1 MATIEVTFPADGPP
15 GKILKW
21 RVRSDTMVAAG
32 RILLLYQS
40 ATPAVD
46 DEKAKEP
53 ERKLRATN
61 FGRVKQLL
69 AKEGDV
75 VQPGQVIVL
84 LEGCTHPTVMI
95 DLCAECGAD
104 LRIQEANK
112 DGNAFGV
119 SQASVAMVHSIP
131 ELKVCPELA
140 EKIGKEDKQRLLTDR
155 KLVLLVDLDQTI
167 VHTTNDNIPP
177 NLKDVF
183 HFQLYGPNSP
193 WYHTRLRP
201 NTRHFLSEMSRL
213 YELHIC
219 TFGARI
225 YAHTVAS
232 LLDKDGVL
240 FSHRILSRDECFDPA
255 SKTANLKALFPCGDD
270 LVCIIDDREDVWQGC
285 GNLVQV
291 KPYHFFRHSGNINA
305 PPGLEKVDIFRPPE
319 PVIEDEPCTN
329 SLENKDNKNDNPLNE
344 TEQTSDELYTKEKN
358 HDDEKDEKTENE
370 VKETKKKESENTKVD
385 TEENTETNV
394 QSSTEENTET
404 KVQSSTKEN
413 TETNVQSNTEENTE
427 TNVQSTEEENKTDKE
442 ATQAAPIAK
451 TDKDSK
457 QVTSKQETNILDEDD
472 DDYLL
477 YLEDILR
484 RIHTEFYATLDQENT
499 RKSLRDIIPRVRS
512 QVLEGLYLTFS
523 GLIPTHQKL
532 HQSRAYKV
540 ARAFGAEVTQDLT
553 EKTTH
558 LVAIRKGTA
567 KANAARK
574 DSNIKI
580 VNSDWLWTCAERWEH
595 VDERLFPLTT
605 QARGSRVPPPH
616 CSSPERFEDV
626 ENESTNSFANFIN
639 PLMSFTQEDIEFPL
653 TTQARGSRV
662 SPPHC
667 SSSERFENVKNKST
681 NSFANFINPLMSF
694 TQEEIEFMD
703 KEVNED
709 LEDMIFED
717 EENMDDVEECD
728 TDELSGPERK
738 KRKISN
744 GNSDT
749 HTQDKDDKCDSD
761 DDNNDN
767 EDDDNN
773 DSEDDVTERFNRG
786 ENISDYVDLGDNSQD
801 SVDDYDE
808 ENEEDE
814 EDNVVLGDNSHD
826 SVDDYDEED
835 NEDDREWNA
844 LGAALERGFLA
855 EL

>member
-1 MATIEVTFPADGPP
+1 MAIIKITFPSDGPP

-21 RVRSDTMVAAG
+21 RVRLDTMVAAG
-32 RILLLYQS
+32 RILLLYQN
-40 ATPAVD
+40 ATSGN
-46 DEKAKEP
+46 ENEGAKEP

-61 FGRVKQLL
+61 FGRVKQIL
-69 AKEGDV
+69 AKEGDII
-75 VQPGQVIVL
+75 QPGEEIAL

-104 LRIQEANK
+104 LRVQETGK
-112 DGNAFGV
+112 DGNTAGV
-119 SQASVAMVHSIP
+119 SQASVPMVHSIP

-140 EKIGKEDKQRLLTDR
+140 EKIGKEDEQRLLKDR

-193 WYHTRLRP
+193 WYHTRFRP

-291 KPYHFFRHSGNINA
+291 KPYHFFRHTGDINA
-305 PPGLEKVDIFRPPE
+305 PPGLEKSDVSHSSE
-319 PVIEDEPCTN
+319 PTN
-329 SLENKDNKNDNPLNE
+329 INESDNKNGVSGSLSEVGQLSSDNP
-344 TEQTSDELYTKEKN
+344 SVKEIN
-358 HDDEKDEKTENE
+358 HAEDEKDKKDEKIENKIADTKNGD
-370 VKETKKKESENTKVD
+370 VKMNSI
-385 TEENTETNV
+385 EEDAD
-394 QSSTEENTET
+394 S
-404 KVQSSTKEN
+404 
-413 TETNVQSNTEENTE
+413 NVQSNIVKENDKIDKMEDALPVETEMDN
-427 TNVQSTEEENKTDKE
+427 
-442 ATQAAPIAK
+442 
-451 TDKDSK
+451 
-457 QVTSKQETNILDEDD
+457 KQEASKRESNIIDEDD

-484 RIHTEFYATLDQENT
+484 RIHTEFYATLDQGNG

-512 QVLEGLYLTFS
+512 QVLKGLRLTFS

-532 HQSRAYKV
+532 HQSRVYKV

-567 KANAARK
+567 KANTARK
-574 DSNIKI
+574 DANIKI
-580 VNSDWLWTCAERWEH
+580 VNPEWLWTCAERWER
-595 VDERLFPLTT
+595 VDERLFPLTS

-616 CSSPERFEDV
+616 CSSPERVEDL
-626 ENESTNSFANFIN
+626 ESDNANSFAN
-639 PLMSFTQEDIEFPL
+639 S
-653 TTQARGSRV
+653 
-662 SPPHC
+662 
-667 SSSERFENVKNKST
+667 
-681 NSFANFINPLMSF
+681 INPLMSF

-709 LEDMIFED
+709 MEEQDMVFENADDAEEYGTKIHYRSSDSEDSMNGES
-717 EENMDDVEECD
+717 DV
-728 TDELSGPERK
+728 SKRK
-738 KRKISN
+738 KRKIYN
-744 GNSDT
+744 GNSDKSSS
-749 HTQDKDDKCDSD
+749 DEKDEKCDSD
-761 DDNNDN
+761 EDDNDDDDDADND
-767 EDDDNN
+767 EDDD
-773 DSEDDVTERFNRG
+773 DPVICFRRGQDLPDDL
-786 ENISDYVDLGDNSQD
+786 DLGDNSQD
-801 SVDDYDE
+801 SIDDF
-808 ENEEDE
+808 
-814 EDNVVLGDNSHD
+814 
-826 SVDDYDEED
+826 EED

-844 LGAALERGFLA
+844 LGAALEREFLS
-855 EL
+855 E

>member
-1 MATIEVTFPADGPP
+1 MTTIEVTFPSDRPP

-32 RILLLYQS
+32 RILLVYQD
-40 ATPAVD
+40 ATPTAD
-46 DEKAKEP
+46 DEETKEP
-53 ERKLRATN
+53 EKKLRATN
-61 FGRVKQLL
+61 FGRVKQFL

-104 LRIQEANK
+104 LRVQETSK
-112 DGNAFGV
+112 DGNTVGV
-119 SQASVAMVHSIP
+119 SQASVPMVHSIP

-140 EKIGKEDKQRLLTDR
+140 EKIGKEDEQRLLTDR

-291 KPYHFFRHSGNINA
+291 KPYHFFRHTGDINA
-305 PPGLEKVDIFRPPE
+305 LPGLEKAEVSRLPE
-319 PVIEDEPCTN
+319 PANANESCTN
-329 SLENKDNKNDNPLNE
+329 SQNKDSKNDASELSNEAEQPLNNP
-344 TEQTSDELYTKEKN
+344 S
-358 HDDEKDEKTENE
+358 
-370 VKETKKKESENTKVD
+370 VKETNHEDEEDETMDEMKNKNKKDEDDKVTTEKDAESNVQTSTAKEDDKKKITKITASV
-385 TEENTETNV
+385 ETNK
-394 QSSTEENTET
+394 N
-404 KVQSSTKEN
+404 
-413 TETNVQSNTEENTE
+413 
-427 TNVQSTEEENKTDKE
+427 
-442 ATQAAPIAK
+442 
-451 TDKDSK
+451 SK
-457 QVTSKQETNILDEDD
+457 QAVPKQDSNIIDDDD

-484 RIHTEFYATLDQENT
+484 RIHTEFYATLDQESA

-512 QVLEGLYLTFS
+512 QVLKGLCLTFS

-574 DSNIKI
+574 DTNIKI

-595 VDERLFPLTT
+595 VDERLFPLTS

-616 CSSPERFEDV
+616 CSSPERVEDV
-626 ENESTNSFANFIN
+626 ESDKTNSFAN
-639 PLMSFTQEDIEFPL
+639 S
-653 TTQARGSRV
+653 
-662 SPPHC
+662 
-667 SSSERFENVKNKST
+667 
-681 NSFANFINPLMSF
+681 INPLMSF

-703 KEVNED
+703 KEVD
-709 LEDMIFED
+709 EDMEDMVFED
-717 EENMDDVEECD
+717 EEDDMEECGTKIRRRSSD
-728 TDELSGPERK
+728 SEDSVNDISELGVPRRK
-738 KRKISN
+738 KRKIYN
-744 GNSDT
+744 GNN
-749 HTQDKDDKCDSD
+749 DKDFSKDVDNHDSED
-761 DDNNDN
+761 D
-767 EDDDNN
+767 DDDNN
-773 DSEDDVTERFNRG
+773 DSDDDDLVARFRRG
-786 ENISDYVDLGDNSQD
+786 GELPDDLDLGDNSQD
-801 SVDDYDE
+801 SVDDF
-808 ENEEDE
+808 
-814 EDNVVLGDNSHD
+814 
-826 SVDDYDEED
+826 EED

-844 LGAALERGFLA
+844 LGAALEREFLS
-855 EL
+855 E

>member
-1 MATIEVTFPADGPP
+1 MAIIKVTFPSDGPP

-21 RVRSDTMVAAG
+21 RVRLDTMVAVG
-32 RILLLYQS
+32 RILLLYQDVTMTDIENES
-40 ATPAVD
+40 A
-46 DEKAKEP
+46 KKS
-53 ERKLRATN
+53 ERKLRATI
-61 FGRVKQLL
+61 FGRVKQIL

-75 VQPGQVIVL
+75 IQPGEEIAL

-104 LRIQEANK
+104 LRVQETGK
-112 DGNAFGV
+112 DGNITGI
-119 SQASVAMVHSIP
+119 SQASVPMVHSIP

-140 EKIGKEDKQRLLTDR
+140 EKIGKEDEQRLLKDR

-193 WYHTRLRP
+193 WYHTRFRP
-201 NTRHFLSEMSRL
+201 NTRHFLSEMSHL

-232 LLDKDGVL
+232 LLDKDGIL

-291 KPYHFFRHSGNINA
+291 KPYHFFRHTGDINA
-305 PPGLEKVDIFRPPE
+305 PPGLEKSDVSPSSELANINESNVND
-319 PVIEDEPCTN
+319 
-329 SLENKDNKNDNPLNE
+329 SQNKDNKNEVSESLSEIRQSLSNN
-344 TEQTSDELYTKEKN
+344 SSVKEID
-358 HDDEKDEKTENE
+358 HEEEKDEQIENKM
-370 VKETKKKESENTKVD
+370 KETKNGDSKVNIEEAADSNIQSNIVKEDSKINTKMIEAVLP
-385 TEENTETNV
+385 V
-394 QSSTEENTET
+394 
-404 KVQSSTKEN
+404 
-413 TETNVQSNTEENTE
+413 
-427 TNVQSTEEENKTDKE
+427 KT
-442 ATQAAPIAK
+442 I
-451 TDKDSK
+451 KDNE
-457 QVTSKQETNILDEDD
+457 QVALKQESDIIDEDD

-484 RIHTEFYATLDQENT
+484 RIHTEFYAILDQGND

-512 QVLEGLYLTFS
+512 QVLKGLCLTFS

-532 HQSRAYKV
+532 HQSRVYKV
-540 ARAFGAEVTQDLT
+540 ARAFGAEITQDLT

-574 DSNIKI
+574 DANIKI
-580 VNSDWLWTCAERWEH
+580 VNPEWLWTCAERWEH
-595 VDERLFPLTT
+595 VDERLFPLTS

-616 CSSPERFEDV
+616 CSSPERVEDL
-626 ENESTNSFANFIN
+626 ENDNTNSFA
-639 PLMSFTQEDIEFPL
+639 
-653 TTQARGSRV
+653 
-662 SPPHC
+662 
-667 SSSERFENVKNKST
+667 SS
-681 NSFANFINPLMSF
+681 INPLMSF

-709 LEDMIFED
+709 MEEQDITFESADDTEEYGIKIRYRSSDSEDSINGES
-717 EENMDDVEECD
+717 DV
-728 TDELSGPERK
+728 PKRK
-738 KRKISN
+738 KRKIYN
-744 GNSDT
+744 GNFDQGFS
-749 HTQDKDDKCDSD
+749 HDKDEKYNSDNNDDDDDDDNDDDD
-761 DDNNDN
+761 DDNNND
-767 EDDDNN
+767 DDDNY
-773 DSEDDVTERFNRG
+773 DDDDDDDPVTYFRRG
-786 ENISDYVDLGDNSQD
+786 QDLPSDLDLGDNSQD
-801 SVDDYDE
+801 SI
-808 ENEEDE
+808 
-814 EDNVVLGDNSHD
+814 GDL
-826 SVDDYDEED
+826 EGD

-844 LGAALERGFLA
+844 LGAALEREFLS
-855 EL
+855 E

>member
-1 MATIEVTFPADGPP
+1 MAAIEVTFPSDGPP

-32 RILLLYQS
+32 RILLLYQN
-40 ATPAVD
+40 ATLAVND
-46 DEKAKEP
+46 DVKES

-61 FGRVKQLL
+61 FGRVKRLL
-69 AKEGDV
+69 VKEGDV
-75 VQPGQVIVL
+75 VQPGQVIAL

-104 LRIQEANK
+104 LRVQETSK
-112 DGNAFGV
+112 DGNAVGI
-119 SQASVAMVHSIP
+119 SQASVPMVHSIP

-140 EKIGKEDKQRLLTDR
+140 EKIGKEDEQRLLMDR

-291 KPYHFFRHSGNINA
+291 KPYNFFRHTGDINA
-305 PPGLEKVDIFRPPE
+305 PPGLEKTDASRLPE
-319 PVIEDEPCTN
+319 PTN
-329 SLENKDNKNDNPLNE
+329 SNESCVDDAQNKDNKNDASESSNEDKQLLDNPSVE
-344 TEQTSDELYTKEKN
+344 EISHEDKKDEKAESEIKDIKN
-358 HDDEKDEKTENE
+358 EKDED
-370 VKETKKKESENTKVD
+370 TKANS
-385 TEENTETNV
+385 EENAESNIQSNVTKEDDKTNKEV
-394 QSSTEENTET
+394 EENI
-404 KVQSSTKEN
+404 STVE
-413 TETNVQSNTEENTE
+413 
-427 TNVQSTEEENKTDKE
+427 TDKN
-442 ATQAAPIAK
+442 
-451 TDKDSK
+451 K
-457 QVTSKQETNILDEDD
+457 QTVPKQENNVIDEDE

-484 RIHTEFYATLDQENT
+484 RIHTEFYAMLDQENT

-512 QVLEGLYLTFS
+512 QVLKGLCLTFS

-567 KANAARK
+567 KAHAARK
-574 DSNIKI
+574 DTNIKI

-595 VDERLFPLTT
+595 VDERLFPLTS

-616 CSSPERFEDV
+616 CSSPERVEEV
-626 ENESTNSFANFIN
+626 ENDSANSFAN
-639 PLMSFTQEDIEFPL
+639 S
-653 TTQARGSRV
+653 
-662 SPPHC
+662 
-667 SSSERFENVKNKST
+667 
-681 NSFANFINPLMSF
+681 INPLMSF

-703 KEVNED
+703 KEVDED
-709 LEDMIFED
+709 MEELDMIFED
-717 EENMDDVEECD
+717 EEDADDAEECGTKIRQHTSD
-728 TDELSGPERK
+728 SEDSMNDELGVSKRK
-738 KRKISN
+738 KRKVYN
-744 GNSDT
+744 GNSEKNSM
-749 HTQDKDDKCDSD
+749 DKDDNRDSD
-761 DDNNDN
+761 DD
-767 EDDDNN
+767 DDDNN
-773 DSEDDVTERFNRG
+773 DSDDDFATRFRRG
-786 ENISDYVDLGDNSQD
+786 EELPDDLDLGDNSQD
-801 SVDDYDE
+801 SVDDF
-808 ENEEDE
+808 
-814 EDNVVLGDNSHD
+814 
-826 SVDDYDEED
+826 EED

-844 LGAALERGFLA
+844 LGAALEREFLS
-855 EL
+855 E

>member
-1 MATIEVTFPADGPP
+1 MATIEVTFPSDRPP

-32 RILLLYQS
+32 RILLVYQD
-40 ATPAVD
+40 ATPTVD
-46 DEKAKEP
+46 DEETKEP
-53 ERKLRATN
+53 EKKLRATN
-61 FGRVKQLL
+61 FGRVKQFL

-104 LRIQEANK
+104 LRVQETSKN
-112 DGNAFGV
+112 GNTVGV
-119 SQASVAMVHSIP
+119 SQASVPMVHSIP

-140 EKIGKEDKQRLLTDR
+140 EKIGKEDEQRLLTDR

-183 HFQLYGPNSP
+183 HFQLYGLNSP

-232 LLDKDGVL
+232 LLDKDGIL

-291 KPYHFFRHSGNINA
+291 KPYHFFRHTGDINA
-305 PPGLEKVDIFRPPE
+305 LPGLEKAEILRLPE
-319 PVIEDEPCTN
+319 PVNANESYTN
-329 SLENKDNKNDNPLNE
+329 SQNKDSKNDASELSNEAEQPLNNPSVKE
-344 TEQTSDELYTKEKN
+344 TN
-358 HDDEKDEKTENE
+358 HEDEKDEKTMDEMKNKNE
-370 VKETKKKESENTKVD
+370 KDEDDKVNTEKDAESNVQTSTAKEDDKKEIMKITPSV
-385 TEENTETNV
+385 ETNK
-394 QSSTEENTET
+394 N
-404 KVQSSTKEN
+404 
-413 TETNVQSNTEENTE
+413 
-427 TNVQSTEEENKTDKE
+427 
-442 ATQAAPIAK
+442 
-451 TDKDSK
+451 SK
-457 QVTSKQETNILDEDD
+457 QAVPKQESNIIDDDD

-512 QVLEGLYLTFS
+512 QVLKGLCLTFS

-574 DSNIKI
+574 DTNIKI

-595 VDERLFPLTT
+595 VDERLFPLTS

-616 CSSPERFEDV
+616 CSSPERVEDV
-626 ENESTNSFANFIN
+626 ESDKTNSFAN
-639 PLMSFTQEDIEFPL
+639 S
-653 TTQARGSRV
+653 
-662 SPPHC
+662 
-667 SSSERFENVKNKST
+667 
-681 NSFANFINPLMSF
+681 INPLMSF

-709 LEDMIFED
+709 MEDMVFED
-717 EENMDDVEECD
+717 EEDDMEECGTKIRRRSSD
-728 TDELSGPERK
+728 SEDSVNDINELGVSKRK
-738 KRKISN
+738 KRKLYN
-744 GNSDT
+744 GN
-749 HTQDKDDKCDSD
+749 DKDFSKDIDYHDS
-761 DDNNDN
+761 

-773 DSEDDVTERFNRG
+773 DSDDDDLVAHFRRG
-786 ENISDYVDLGDNSQD
+786 GELPDLD
-801 SVDDYDE
+801 
-808 ENEEDE
+808 
-814 EDNVVLGDNSHD
+814 LGDNSHD
-826 SVDDYDEED
+826 SVDDLEEED

-844 LGAALERGFLA
+844 LGAALEREFLS
-855 EL
+855 E

>member
-1 MATIEVTFPADGPP
+1 MALSSSAASGLKIASHLVTFPSDRPP

-21 RVRSDTMVAAG
+21 KVRSDTMVAAG
-32 RILLLYQS
+32 RILLVYQDV
-40 ATPAVD
+40 TPTAD
-46 DEKAKEP
+46 DEEIKKP
-53 ERKLRATN
+53 EKKLRASN
-61 FGRVKQLL
+61 FGRVKQFL
-69 AKEGDV
+69 ANEGDV
-75 VQPGQVIVL
+75 VQPGQVILL

-104 LRIQEANK
+104 LRVQETNK
-112 DGNAFGV
+112 DGNTIGV
-119 SQASVAMVHSIP
+119 SQASVPMVHSIP

-140 EKIGKEDKQRLLTDR
+140 EKIGKEDEQRLLTDR

-177 NLKDVF
+177 NLRDVF

-291 KPYHFFRHSGNINA
+291 KPYHFFRHTGDINA
-305 PPGLEKVDIFRPPE
+305 PPGLEKAEVLCSTE
-319 PVIEDEPCTN
+319 PTSTNESCTN
-329 SLENKDNKNDNPLNE
+329 LQNKDSKNDPSELSNEAEKPLNNPSVKETNHEEKNEKKDEMENKN
-344 TEQTSDELYTKEKN
+344 
-358 HDDEKDEKTENE
+358 EKDEDN
-370 VKETKKKESENTKVD
+370 KV
-385 TEENTETNV
+385 N
-394 QSSTEENTET
+394 
-404 KVQSSTKEN
+404 
-413 TETNVQSNTEENTE
+413 
-427 TNVQSTEEENKTDKE
+427 
-442 ATQAAPIAK
+442 
-451 TDKDSK
+451 TDKDAESNVRANTAKENDKKEITNIAPSVETNKNSK
-457 QVTSKQETNILDEDD
+457 QAGSRQENSIIDDDD

-484 RIHTEFYATLDQENT
+484 RIHTEFYATLDQGNT

-512 QVLEGLYLTFS
+512 QVLKGLYLTFS

-567 KANAARK
+567 KANTARK
-574 DSNIKI
+574 DTNIKI

-595 VDERLFPLTT
+595 VDERLFPLTS

-616 CSSPERFEDV
+616 CSSPERVEDV
-626 ENESTNSFANFIN
+626 ESDKTNSFAN
-639 PLMSFTQEDIEFPL
+639 S
-653 TTQARGSRV
+653 
-662 SPPHC
+662 
-667 SSSERFENVKNKST
+667 
-681 NSFANFINPLMSF
+681 INPLMSF

-709 LEDMIFED
+709 MEDMVFED
-717 EENMDDVEECD
+717 EEDDMEECGTKTRRRSSDSEDSMND
-728 TDELSGPERK
+728 TSELGVSKRK
-738 KRKISN
+738 KRKVYN
-744 GNSDT
+744 GNNDQGFSEDV
-749 HTQDKDDKCDSD
+749 DNYDS
-761 DDNNDN
+761 

-773 DSEDDVTERFNRG
+773 DSDEDLVARFRRG
-786 ENISDYVDLGDNSQD
+786 EELPDDLDLGDNSQD
-801 SVDDYDE
+801 SVDDF
-808 ENEEDE
+808 
-814 EDNVVLGDNSHD
+814 
-826 SVDDYDEED
+826 EED

-844 LGAALERGFLA
+844 LGAALEREFLS
-855 EL
+855 E